1 MENRPE
7 ALRLHAKNN
16 LFVIDWLTVTFHS
29 DTVTSI
35 QVMLDLLKYPWE
47 TKNSF
52 INGYPLDTSFSN
64 IHIRWGADDPRFYT
78 DGVDKKGVFRT
89 AAEKARSDMGIS
101 LDLSGQGCRSFEEYS
116 GISWLE
122 LIKRIFEHNG
132 KVTRL
137 DLAYDDHT
145 GVLDIYRIAQDVRD
159 RYYVSK
165 TKFSMVIWSD
175 DQEENIQGL
184 TVQIGSK
191 SSPVLIRIYDKAAE
205 RGYDHSLHWIRV
217 ELQLRQDRAHE
228 ALKRLFQRESVG
240 RVAAGILRNYLSFRV
255 PSGDT
260 NKSRWPLAAYWDQVL
275 LDMEKISVW
284 VAPGEPYNF
293 TKSENHMVD
302 QYGQFL
308 QAYAQIHGG
317 LSSLLS
323 RAEQAHK
330 VLKPKYRAA
339 VETAMQHRSDV
350 RAGHA
355 AMMQEWGFD
364 DPDEYFRHEQ
374 STFADLFDDDPD
386 LPWPVVA
393 DLDTP

>member
-1 MENRPE
+1 MLDLRPKTLLLNE
-7 ALRLHAKNN
+7 QNN
-16 LFVIDWLTVTFHS
+16 LFVIDWLTVTFHT

-52 INGYPLDTSFSN
+52 INGYPLDTSFSS
-64 IHIRWGADDPRFYT
+64 IHIRWGADDPRFYS
-78 DGVDKKGVFRT
+78 DGIDKKGVFRT

-116 GISWLE
+116 GITWIE

-132 KVTRL
+132 RITRL

-145 GVLDIYRIAQDVRD
+145 GVLDIYRIALDVKERN
-159 RYYVSK
+159 YISK
-165 TKFSMVIWSD
+165 SKFSMIIWSD
-175 DQEENIQGL
+175 DQEENIQGT

-205 RGYDHSLHWIRV
+205 RGYDHSKHWIRV
-217 ELQLRQDRAHE
+217 ELQLRKDRAHE
-228 ALKRLFQRESVG
+228 ALKRLFQRDSVG
-240 RVAAGILRNYLSFRV
+240 KVAAGILRNYLSFRI
-255 PSGDT
+255 PSADT
-260 NKSRWPLAAYWDQVL
+260 NKSRWEICPYWDSVL

-317 LSSLLS
+317 LSSLLA
-323 RAEQAHK
+323 RCEKAHK

-339 VETAMQHRSDV
+339 VQTALQHRSDV
-350 RAGHA
+350 RAENA
-355 AMMQEWGFD
+355 AFMKSWGFD
-364 DPDEYFRHEQ
+364 LPDPDEYFLYEQ
-374 STFADLFDDDPD
+374 ANFAELFDDDPD
-386 LPWPVVA
+386 LPFLVKK
-393 DLDTP
+393 